1 MKKLF
6 AGNGNPPPKDQKNP
20 KREPV
25 ETFGDGGET
34 PIPDDDAGNGNPPP
48 KGNG

>member
-6 AGNGNPPPKDQKNP
+6 AGNGNPPPKDPPKTP
-20 KREPV
+20 KREPISPLV
-25 ETFGDGGET
+25 EQVEG
-34 PIPDDDAGNGNPPP
+34 DDAGNGNPPP